1 MNAIVEQISSFSEKC
16 DEMKNCKF
24 IMATTKI
31 KDLLKCIVNC
41 PELYRLF
48 ETVTKDFDYP
58 AFKATCLVCP
68 DDGTLPLNK
77 VVLPQTVGQRLAF
90 IFCLLVEFDRGTL
103 NFNDFLRQFYPEDGS
118 YFASY
123 QAFCNTVIKSLQDC
137 VLQVFR
143 EQIEAEAEA
152 ESRFDESSAQT
163 SEILSALGVAVAR
176 EMKFVTDSNIDA
188 DDKENGLRILSR
200 LALALKEG
208 DEELIDA
215 LLCGYNY
222 FALHCRCASD
232 GVAELIKLIEVYEN
246 NL

>member
-1 MNAIVEQISSFSEKC
+1 MKGIAEQVASFYEKC
-16 DEMKNCKF
+16 DDMKNCKF
-24 IMATTKI
+24 IMATSKI

-58 AFKATCLVCP
+58 AFKTRCLLCP
-68 DDGTLPLNK
+68 NDGSLPLNRL
-77 VVLPQTVGQRLAF
+77 VLPQTVGQRLAF
-90 IFCLLVEFDRGTL
+90 IFCLLVEFDKGTL

-123 QAFCNTVIKSLQDC
+123 QAFCNVVIKSLQDC
-137 VLQVFR
+137 VTQVFR
-143 EQIEAEAEA
+143 EQIEFEA
-152 ESRFDESSAQT
+152 ESRSDGVSVQI
-163 SEILSALGVAVAR
+163 SEITSALGVAVAR
-176 EMKFVTDSNIDA
+176 EMRYVTDSGIPA
-188 DDKENGLRILSR
+188 DDKENGLKILSR

-222 FALHCRCASD
+222 FALHCNCASD
-232 GVAELIKLIEVYEN
+232 GITELIKLIEIYEAA
-246 NL
+246 L